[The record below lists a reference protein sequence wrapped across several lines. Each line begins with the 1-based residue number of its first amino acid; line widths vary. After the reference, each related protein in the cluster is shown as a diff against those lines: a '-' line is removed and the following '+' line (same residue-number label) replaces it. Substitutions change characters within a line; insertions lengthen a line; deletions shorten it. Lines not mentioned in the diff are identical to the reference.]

1 MTSTRVQIRRD
12 TAANIL
18 LATPAEGELG
28 YDITNRRLLVGDG
41 SQQGG
46 IWLPSYRDIQNSSFV
61 GAVAG
66 GTANALTISTA
77 RNPSTLI
84 DLQSVRV
91 KITTTNTG
99 SATLQWGGLPATP
112 IKKYS
117 GTSKV
122 DMAAGNLIA
131 GKIYHFDFD
140 GTDFVLFAEGGGG
153 VPAGAVVEWAG
164 INAPTGWLMCY
175 GQAVS
180 RITYADLYAA
190 IGATYGAGDGSTTF
204 NVPDD
209 RGIVIAG
216 RDDMG
221 GTAAGRLTGFAGS
234 VNGTVLG
241 ARGGAETCTLTTTQM
256 PSHAHSFTWENY
268 NIDYTATTIA
278 TANKGQNTSSKN
290 TGNTGGGAAHNNVQ
304 PTGIRNKII
313 KT

>member
-1 MTSTRVQIRRD
+1 MI
-12 TAANIL
+12 
-18 LATPAEGELG
+18 
-28 YDITNRRLLVGDG
+28 GDG

-46 IWLPSYRDIQNSSFV
+46 IWIPNYRDIQNSSFV

-66 GTANALTISTA
+66 GTANAITVSTA

-91 KITTTNTG
+91 KISITNTG
-99 SATLQWGGLPATP
+99 PVTLQWGGLPATP

-117 GTSKV
+117 GTSKI

-140 GTDFVLFAEGGGG
+140 GTDFVLFADGGGAI
-153 VPAGAVVEWAG
+153 PAGAVVGWAG
-164 INAPTGWLMCY
+164 VSAPTGWLMCY

-190 IGATYGAGDGSTTF
+190 IGVTYGAGDNSTTF
-204 NVPDD
+204 NLPDD
-209 RGIVIAG
+209 RGRVEAG

-241 ARGGAETCTLTTTQM
+241 AYGGSETCTLATAQM
-256 PSHAHSFTWENY
+256 PAHAHSFSWENY

-278 TANKGQNTSSKN
+278 TSNKGQNTSSKN
-290 TGNTGGGAAHNNVQ
+290 TGNTGGGGAHNNVQ
-304 PTGIRNKII
+304 PTIIRNKII